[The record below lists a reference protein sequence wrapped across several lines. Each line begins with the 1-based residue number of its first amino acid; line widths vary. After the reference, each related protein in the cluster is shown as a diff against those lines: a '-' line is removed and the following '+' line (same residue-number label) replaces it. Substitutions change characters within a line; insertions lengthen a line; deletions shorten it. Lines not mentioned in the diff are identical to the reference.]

1 MRGVLH
7 SVGSEIDLSVGIQVG
22 FPCVDVP
29 QVIQQ
34 LMDFSVVWKIV
45 STHVHESSELGW
57 FGSLQLSTE
66 ADRLKCQLFLWPKF
80 VLASPSQFGNRQ
92 PMQ

>member
-1 MRGVLH
+1 MDRSVYH
-7 SVGSEIDLSVGIQVG
+7 SQVG

-29 QVIQQ
+29 QVTQQ

-45 STHVHESSELGW
+45 STHMHELSELGW

-66 ADRLKCQLFLWPKF
+66 AGRLKCQLFVLPRF
-80 VLASPSQFGNRQ
+80 VLASPGQFGNRQ
-92 PMQ
+92 LIQSVCPSPIF